1 MNILILLL
9 LLAIV
14 VFFSWLFSGF
24 ELGLISQD
32 RLKLEQEAK
41 KNNLKK
47 RILDLYDNND
57 KAFGTLLIGNSISTV
72 TAAAIATY
80 IFVNYL
86 FDGLSYAEI
95 LSNFIITFLIL
106 FFCEILPKNLFRDF
120 PNLVELF
127 FPLINA
133 FYIVLKP
140 LVKVVTFINRILK
153 KLFKIDENQSFSA
166 FTKDDLSFILE
177 ETFNEGNIQQP
188 QKEMLE
194 DALEFNE
201 LIAKNV
207 MKPRL
212 EIVAIKDDMTIDQ
225 IIKVT
230 KEEGY
235 TRYPVY
241 GEDLDDITGVLIIYD
256 ILKNDNSN
264 QTAKEL
270 QRDALFVPET
280 IDVSVLLKEMQMNKK
295 SIAIVKDA
303 YGGTAGLV
311 TIEDILEEIVGEIDD
326 EYDIDE
332 VKDIEKI
339 DDHTWI
345 VNGFVEVDTLIDD
358 YDLDLPE
365 GDYETIAG
373 MIIAQLER
381 IPRKGQKIVINKYK
395 IEILEVTNIKIKKV
409 KIVENIQKEASEMRH
424 TKKDK
429 NI

>member
-133 FYIVLKP
+133 FSIVLKP

-153 KLFKIDENQSFSA
+153 KLFKIEENQSFSA

-332 VKDIEKI
+332 VKD
-339 DDHTWI
+339 
-345 VNGFVEVDTLIDD
+345 
-358 YDLDLPE
+358 
-365 GDYETIAG
+365 
-373 MIIAQLER
+373 
-381 IPRKGQKIVINKYK
+381 
-395 IEILEVTNIKIKKV
+395 
-409 KIVENIQKEASEMRH
+409 
-424 TKKDK
+424 
-429 NI
+429 